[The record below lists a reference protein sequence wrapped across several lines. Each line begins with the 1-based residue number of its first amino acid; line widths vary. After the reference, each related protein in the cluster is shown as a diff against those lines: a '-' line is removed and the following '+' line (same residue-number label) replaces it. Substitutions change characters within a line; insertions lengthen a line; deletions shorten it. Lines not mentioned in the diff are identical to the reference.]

1 MRLSSILLIAPVLL
15 ALGACDRGGGTEPPP
30 PTGGDYNAVLQGP
43 TNSESAALLELT
55 GTGIE
60 DVQSLTASVFS
71 NPVSGGRR
79 VVLVR
84 GTPGTIEFRVRVAA
98 GSPAPTAR
106 VVELAGGDD
115 QLRTPLTGYQVTFT
129 RVAGQ

>member
-1 MRLSSILLIAPVLL
+1 MRPSSILVVAPLLL
-15 ALGACDRGGGTEPPP
+15 ALGACGDGGGTEPPP
-30 PTGGDYNAVLQGP
+30 PAGGDYTAVLQGP
-43 TNSESAALLELT
+43 TNTESAALLELT
-55 GTGIE
+55 GAGIE
-60 DVQSLTASVFS
+60 DVQSLTSTVFS

-84 GTPGTIEFRVRVAA
+84 GTPGTIEFRVRMAQ

-106 VVELAGGDD
+106 VVELAGAND

-129 RVAGQ
+129 RAAGQ

>member
-15 ALGACDRGGGTEPPP
+15 ALGACDGGTEPPP
-30 PTGGDYNAVLQGP
+30 PLGGDYTAVLQGP

-60 DVQSLTASVFS
+60 DVQSLTATLFS

-84 GTPGTIEFRVRVAA
+84 GTPGAMEFRVRVAA
-98 GSPAPTAR
+98 GNQPPTAR
-106 VVELAGGDD
+106 VLELAGADD
-115 QLRTPLTGYQVTFT
+115 RLRTPLTGYQVTFT

>member
-1 MRLSSILLIAPVLL
+1 MRLSSILLVAPLLL
-15 ALGACDRGGGTEPPP
+15 ALGACDGGGGTEPPP
-30 PTGGDYNAVLQGP
+30 PTGGDFNAVLQGP
-43 TNSESAALLELT
+43 TNAESAVLLELT

-60 DVQSLTASVFS
+60 DVQSMTATVFS

-84 GTPGTIEFRVRVAA
+84 GTPGTMEFRVRVAA
-98 GSPAPTAR
+98 GNQPPTAR
-106 VVELAGGDD
+106 VLELAGADD